1 MSATTKKKFTL
12 AKQSAL
18 GSAAVATV
26 VLRLTDANLRP
37 VVDKILVEENIGSFA
52 PPRHYIG
59 SLHGEGDITQDGFY
73 EQAPYM
79 CALALGVGS
88 VGAPVSTI
96 YPWTFLWPNA
106 TTPTPYY
113 ATAELDDG
121 VNHIVHCVDTFA
133 TDLEISG
140 EAGQSWQFK
149 ETLMAGETTLPA
161 AVSASPTMLLPATPI
176 LMADT
181 VLSIDPLYAN
191 LGTTPCPVL
200 ISFTWKL
207 ENLQHSKQFAGA
219 LWPTG
224 HGFDRWSITLE
235 VVVEMENSVVETT
248 KDKLLTMDTMAIRVI
263 ANPSGAG
270 QDFKIDGSYALFE
283 LGTLDDRDGNSTIKM
298 TFKGLADVL
307 GNTGLILANSSL
319 AVLL

>member
-1 MSATTKKKFTL
+1 MSATTKKAFYIGKETTL
-12 AKQSAL
+12 GTAVPVTVAL
-18 GSAAVATV
+18 RV
-26 VLRLTDANLRP
+26 TDGNLRP
-37 VVDKILVEENIGSFA
+37 AVDKILVEENIGSFA

-59 SLHGEGDITQDGFY
+59 SIMAEGDITQDAIY

-96 YPWTFLWPNA
+96 YPWTFLWPDA

-113 ATAELDDG
+113 ATAELTDG
-121 VNHIVHCVDTFA
+121 VNHVVKATDVFA

-149 ETLMAGETTLPA
+149 ETLTGGEVTLPA
-161 AVSASPTMLLPATPI
+161 AVSASPAILAPVTSI

-224 HGFDRWSITLE
+224 HGFDRWQITLE

-248 KDKLLTMDTMAIRVI
+248 KDKVLTTDTVAIRLK
-263 ANPSGAG
+263 ANPAGAG
-270 QDFKIDGSYALFE
+270 QDFSIDGSYFLKE
-283 LGTLDDRDGNSTIKM
+283 IGTLDDRDGNSTIKL
-298 TFKGLADVL
+298 TFNGVKDAL
-307 GNTGLILANSSL
+307 GNTGLILANSTL